1 MISNEANT
9 ITEVGL
15 IKEKVRAFVA
25 LGKLRLASL
34 VVFSAVVS
42 YFFAAETID
51 WIKVF
56 YLSMG
61 GLLITA
67 SSNAF
72 NQIIEKDLDKLMD
85 RTQDR
90 PLPKGKISVIEA
102 IVFSIVTGVIG
113 TLLLWI
119 KLNPLSGLLGLL
131 ALIMYVG
138 LYTPMKRISPFAVF
152 IGAFPGAIPPL
163 LGYIAYS
170 GEFGLAPGLLFAIQ
184 FVWQFPHFWA
194 IAWKCDADYAKA
206 GFKLLPS
213 QNGKDK
219 FSAFQTL
226 VYSLFLIPVSLT
238 PYYFGMTGNVSAVVI
253 AILGVWF
260 AFYSVILFRTLGEK
274 AALKLMF
281 ASFIYLPIVQL
292 ALLFDKI

>member
-1 MISNEANT
+1 M
-9 ITEVGL
+9 
-15 IKEKVRAFVA
+15 A

-42 YFFAAETID
+42 YFFAADTID
-51 WIKVF
+51 WLKVF
-56 YLSMG
+56 YLSLG
-61 GLLITA
+61 GILITA

-72 NQIIEKDLDKLMD
+72 NQIIEKDLDKLMS

-90 PLPKGKISVIEA
+90 PLPKGKLSTTEA
-102 IVFSIVTGVIG
+102 LVFSIVTGIVG
-113 TLLLWI
+113 ALLLWL

-138 LYTPMKRISPFAVF
+138 LYTPMKRVSSFAVF

-163 LGYIAYS
+163 LGYIAYT

-194 IAWKCDADYAKA
+194 IAWKCDDDYSKA
-206 GFKLLPS
+206 GFRLLPS
-213 QNGKDK
+213 QNGKDR
-219 FSAFQTL
+219 FSAFQTII
-226 VYSLFLIPVSLT
+226 YSLFLIPVSLT
-238 PYYFGMTGNVSAVVI
+238 PYYFGMTGIVSAIII

-260 AFYSVILFRTLGEK
+260 AYYSVVLYRTLGDK

-281 ASFIYLPIVQL
+281 ASFVYLPIVQL